1 MSKNIIQPASFPKPK
16 VKSSAG
22 VLAGSTLYVSGM
34 LAMDAQGQV
43 VGVGDIEQQ
52 TRHVLESIRT
62 VVEEAGG
69 RMSNVVHNAIF
80 LKDFAVYSGMNE
92 VYAEYFPDAPP
103 ARYCVRADLFR
114 DECLVEI
121 STIAVLD

>member
-1 MSKNIIQPASFPKPK
+1 
-16 VKSSAG
+16 
-22 VLAGSTLYVSGM
+22 
-34 LAMDAQGQV
+34 V
-43 VGVGDIEQQ
+43 VGIGDVEAQ

-69 RMSNVVHNAIF
+69 QMSNVVHNAIF
-80 LKDFAVYSGMNE
+80 LKDFAVYAGMNK

-103 ARYCVRADLFR
+103 ARYCVRADLFK

>member
-1 MSKNIIQPASFPKPK
+1 MTRKIIQPASFPKPS

-22 VLAGSTLYVSGM
+22 VLAGRTLYISGM
-34 LAMDAQGQV
+34 LAMAPDGKVIGA
-43 VGVGDIEQQ
+43 GDIEAQ

-69 RMSNVVHNAIF
+69 TMANVAHNAIF
-80 LKDFAVYSGMNE
+80 LKDFAVYAGMNK
-92 VYAEYFPDAPP
+92 VYAEYFPDNPP
-103 ARYCVRADLFR
+103 ARYCIRADLYK

-121 STIAVLD
+121 SSVAVLD

>member
-1 MSKNIIQPASFPKPK
+1 MSKKIIQPASFPTPK

-22 VLAGSTLYVSGM
+22 VLAGNTLYVSGM
-34 LAMDAQGQV
+34 LAMDDEGRV
-43 VGVGDIEQQ
+43 VGAGDIEQQ

-69 RMSNVVHNAIF
+69 RMANVVHNAIF
-80 LKDFAVYSGMNE
+80 LKDFEAYAGMNK
-92 VYAEYFPDAPP
+92 VYADFFPESPP

-114 DECLVEI
+114 AECLVEI

>member
-1 MSKNIIQPASFPKPK
+1 MNRKIIQPASFPKPK

-22 VLAGSTLYVSGM
+22 VLAGNTLYVSGM
-34 LAMDAQGQV
+34 LAMDAEGKV
-43 VGVGDIEQQ
+43 VGIGDVEAQ

-69 RMSNVVHNAIF
+69 QMSNVVHNAIF
-80 LKDFAVYSGMNE
+80 LKDFAVYAGMNK

-103 ARYCVRADLFR
+103 ARYCVRADLFK